1 MTHNPKK
8 NKVKDVLDTLR
19 RKLSGLPVLLAVL
32 FLLAASPVTH
42 AAEGLPALTS
52 TLTKDYVQVPGL
64 EAYFLPAK
72 SLDISDKFDGFASE
86 ERGVEVV
93 VAVIGSPYATIAESF
108 TENTLKSRGVNLLSK
123 AAFVLNGAQATLMKA
138 QHPEGNRSWGKWILL
153 LDGGDRTLVA
163 NGVFASGDEAAA
175 LDVEAMLKSVVF
187 TPKATS
193 ASNTPDAPQSA
204 QLPQATSESV
214 TGINPE

>member
-1 MTHNPKK
+1 MAHQTKK
-8 NKVKDVLDTLR
+8 NKVKGVFKVLQKQL
-19 RKLSGLPVLLAVL
+19 LGLPVFLAALLLLATGVV
-32 FLLAASPVTH
+32 SH
-42 AAEGLPALTS
+42 AAEELPALTS
-52 TLTKDYVQVPGL
+52 SLTKDYVQVPGL

-72 SLDISDKFDGFASE
+72 SLDISDRFDGFASD

-93 VAVIGSPYATIAESF
+93 VAVIGSPYATIVESF

-123 AAFVLNGAQATLMKA
+123 AAFTLNGAQATLMKA

-187 TPKATS
+187 APKAAGTTNVS
-193 ASNTPDAPQSA
+193 PSA
-204 QLPQATSESV
+204 QLSQTPGESS

>member
-1 MTHNPKK
+1 MTHQTNK
-8 NKVKDVLDTLR
+8 NKMQKVPGALRKKLPGLTLF
-19 RKLSGLPVLLAVL
+19 LAALLLLATGAV
-32 FLLAASPVTH
+32 SH

-52 TLTKDYVQVPGL
+52 SLTKDYVQVPGL

-72 SLDISDKFDGFASE
+72 SLDVSDRFDGFASE

-123 AAFVLNGAQATLMKA
+123 AGFTLNGAQATLMKA

-153 LDGGDRTLVA
+153 LDGGDRTLVV

-187 TPKATS
+187 APKAAGATDTS
-193 ASNTPDAPQSA
+193 QSA
-204 QLPQATSESV
+204 QLPQAASERA